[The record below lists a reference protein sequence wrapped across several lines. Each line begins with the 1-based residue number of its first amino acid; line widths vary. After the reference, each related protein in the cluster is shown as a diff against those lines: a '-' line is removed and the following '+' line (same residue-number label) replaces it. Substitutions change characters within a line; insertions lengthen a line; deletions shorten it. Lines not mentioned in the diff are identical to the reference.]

1 MGKIKEFLK
10 RLFFK
15 NKKLAIAEEITPK
28 KEVNKNLKEKIK
40 IIDNSKL
47 LRLQEDYENGKIDEM
62 SMSTKQMK
70 ELIELYEKQIQ
81 ELNYQIARRK

>member
-1 MGKIKEFLK
+1 MGRIKEFFK
-10 RLFFK
+10 RLFGK
-15 NKKLAIAEEITPK
+15 NKKLAIAEETAPK
-28 KEVNKNLKEKIK
+28 KEINKNLKEKIR

-47 LRLQEDYENGKIDEM
+47 LKLQEDYENGKIDEM

-81 ELNYQIARRK
+81 ELNYQIAMRK